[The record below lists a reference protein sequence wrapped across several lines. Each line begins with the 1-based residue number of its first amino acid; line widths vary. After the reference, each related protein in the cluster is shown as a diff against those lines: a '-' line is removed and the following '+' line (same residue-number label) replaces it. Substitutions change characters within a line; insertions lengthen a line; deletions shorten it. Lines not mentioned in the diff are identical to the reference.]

1 MNEPLQTPPD
11 EQQWA
16 TQFDVTVEQ
25 IRDAIRA
32 VGPKKA
38 DVEMYLKGSHAS
50 TDGELAARSG

>member
-1 MNEPLQTPPD
+1 MNESSHPD

-16 TQFDVTVEQ
+16 AQFDVTVEQ

-32 VGPKKA
+32 VGTNKA

-50 TDGELAARSG
+50 TDADVVKRAGG